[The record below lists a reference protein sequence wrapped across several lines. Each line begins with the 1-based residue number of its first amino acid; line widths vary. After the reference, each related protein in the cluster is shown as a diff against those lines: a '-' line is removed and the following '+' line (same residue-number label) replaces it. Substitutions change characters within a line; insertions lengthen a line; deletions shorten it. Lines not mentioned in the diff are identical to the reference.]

1 MVCIALKW
9 NNQSLLQLQ
18 EVCFTN
24 IVVLITRY
32 NIVFSLL
39 SRLLYIISFIVS
51 CRSSFFDLVLQ
62 KKTMSYSGG
71 SPWDLMRSRLAAL
84 FLSSINSCFAK
95 SVSYNGAKI
104 RGKIKM
110 LFSNVQIFYF
120 SNYKIFLVDCCVRFH
135 HY

>member
-1 MVCIALKW
+1 MACIALKW
-9 NNQSLLQLQ
+9 NKSILQLQ

-32 NIVFSLL
+32 NIFFLLL

-51 CRSSFFDLVLQ
+51 CRSSFFDLIPL

-71 SPWDLMRSRLAAL
+71 SPWDLMRSRLAAS
-84 FLSSINSCFAK
+84 FLSPINSCFAK

-104 RGKIKM
+104 RGKIKI
-110 LFSNVQIFYF
+110 LFSNVQFFFYF
-120 SNYKIFLVDCCVRFH
+120 SSYKISLVDCCVRFH
-135 HY
+135 H